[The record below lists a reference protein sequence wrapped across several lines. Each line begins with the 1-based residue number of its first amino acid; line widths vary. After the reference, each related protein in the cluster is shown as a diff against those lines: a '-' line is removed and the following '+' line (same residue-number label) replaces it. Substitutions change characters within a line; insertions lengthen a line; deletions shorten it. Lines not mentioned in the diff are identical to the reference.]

1 MAREQEPGG
10 MDLLILHLLAE
21 RDMYGYEMVTE
32 LASRSNEVFQLK
44 EGTLYPLLH
53 ALENAGEVAS
63 YSHTAPTGRE
73 RRYYRLTE
81 KGEQRFREKVREWRS
96 FSESVNTVLNA
107 VPGLG

>member
-32 LASRSNEVFQLK
+32 LAGRSNEVFQLK

-53 ALENAGEVAS
+53 RLEKEGSVSAYEEKKE
-63 YSHTAPTGRE
+63 GRV
-73 RRYYRLTE
+73 RRYYRLTRKGGE
-81 KGEQRFREKVREWRS
+81 KLRERTEAWEKYAGAV
-96 FSESVNTVLNA
+96 NA
-107 VPGLG
+107 VLCKAPG

>member
-32 LASRSNEVFQLK
+32 LAGRSNEVFQLK

-53 ALENAGEVAS
+53 RLEKDGSVSAYEEKKE
-63 YSHTAPTGRE
+63 GRV
-73 RRYYRLTE
+73 RRYYRLTRKGGE
-81 KGEQRFREKVREWRS
+81 KLRERTEAWERYAGAV
-96 FSESVNTVLNA
+96 NA
-107 VPGLG
+107 VLCGTPG

>member
-10 MDLLILHLLAE
+10 MDMLILHLLVE

-53 ALENAGEVAS
+53 RLEKDGSVSAYEEKKE
-63 YSHTAPTGRE
+63 GRV
-73 RRYYRLTE
+73 RRYYRLTRKGGE
-81 KGEQRFREKVREWRS
+81 KLRERTEAWEKYAGAV
-96 FSESVNTVLNA
+96 NA
-107 VPGLG
+107 VLCGTPG

>member
-53 ALENAGEVAS
+53 RLEKDGAVSAYEEEKE
-63 YSHTAPTGRE
+63 GRV
-73 RRYYRLTE
+73 RRYYRLTRKGGE
-81 KGEQRFREKVREWRS
+81 KLRERTEAWETYSGAV
-96 FSESVNTVLNA
+96 NA
-107 VPGLG
+107 VLCGTPG

>member
-10 MDLLILHLLAE
+10 MDMLILHLLAE

-53 ALENAGEVAS
+53 RLEKDGSVSAYEEKKE
-63 YSHTAPTGRE
+63 GRV
-73 RRYYRLTE
+73 RRYYRLTRKGGE
-81 KGEQRFREKVREWRS
+81 KLRERTEAWERYAGAV
-96 FSESVNTVLNA
+96 NA
-107 VPGLG
+107 VLCGTPG

>member
-10 MDLLILHLLAE
+10 MDMLILHLLAE

-53 ALENAGEVAS
+53 RLEKEGSVSAYEEKKE
-63 YSHTAPTGRE
+63 GRV
-73 RRYYRLTE
+73 RRYYRLTR
-81 KGEQRFREKVREWRS
+81 KGGAKLRERTEAWETYSGAV
-96 FSESVNTVLNA
+96 NA
-107 VPGLG
+107 VLCGTPG

>member
-53 ALENAGEVAS
+53 RLEKDGSVSAYEEKKE
-63 YSHTAPTGRE
+63 GRV
-73 RRYYRLTE
+73 RRYYRLTRKGGE
-81 KGEQRFREKVREWRS
+81 KLRERTEAWEKYAGAV
-96 FSESVNTVLNA
+96 NA
-107 VPGLG
+107 VLCRTPG

>member
-32 LASRSNEVFQLK
+32 LAGRSNEVFQLK

-53 ALENAGEVAS
+53 RLEKEGSVSAYEEKKE
-63 YSHTAPTGRE
+63 GRV
-73 RRYYRLTE
+73 RRYYHLTRKGGE
-81 KGEQRFREKVREWRS
+81 KLRERTQAWETYAGAV
-96 FSESVNTVLNA
+96 NA
-107 VPGLG
+107 VLCGTAG

>member
-32 LASRSNEVFQLK
+32 LASRSNEVFRLK

-53 ALENAGEVAS
+53 RLEKEGSVSAYEEKKE
-63 YSHTAPTGRE
+63 GRV
-73 RRYYRLTE
+73 RRYYRLTRKGGE
-81 KGEQRFREKVREWRS
+81 KLRERTEAWETYSGAV
-96 FSESVNTVLNA
+96 NA
-107 VPGLG
+107 VLCRTPG

>member
-32 LASRSNEVFQLK
+32 LAGRSNEVFQLK

-53 ALENAGEVAS
+53 RLEKEGSVSAYEEKKE
-63 YSHTAPTGRE
+63 GR
-73 RRYYRLTE
+73 
-81 KGEQRFREKVREWRS
+81 GP
-96 FSESVNTVLNA
+96 
-107 VPGLG
+107 PG

>member
-32 LASRSNEVFQLK
+32 LAGRSNEVFRLK

-53 ALENAGEVAS
+53 RLEKEGAVSAYEEKKE
-63 YSHTAPTGRE
+63 GRV
-73 RRYYRLTE
+73 RRYYHLTKRGGE
-81 KGEQRFREKVREWRS
+81 KLRERAAAWVTYS
-96 FSESVNTVLNA
+96 GAINA
-107 VPGLG
+107 VLCGSPG

>member
-10 MDLLILHLLAE
+10 MDMLILHLLAE

-53 ALENAGEVAS
+53 RLEKE
-63 YSHTAPTGRE
+63 GRV
-73 RRYYRLTE
+73 RRYYHLTKRGGE
-81 KGEQRFREKVREWRS
+81 KLRERTAAWETYS
-96 FSESVNTVLNA
+96 GAINA
-107 VPGLG
+107 VLCGSPG